1 MKNSHFDNIIKNNPV
16 LVQGLG
22 IVSVLAVSRTFKGAL
37 IMSLAVLG
45 VFIASSIVVSALK
58 SLIDDEYEMV
68 SISVIA
74 ALFSFIAYML
84 INAFFPITTGSMGIY
99 AFLIAVNSMILNRLQ
114 KYAKYETIGNSIM
127 DAFTNSLGYA
137 VVIAILGFIRE
148 LIGAGTLFGERIIPE
163 AYIIK
168 TFQEPVFAFILLG
181 IFMAI
186 GNSFTTKV
194 KEEAK

>member
-68 SISVIA
+68 SISVVT

-84 INAFFPITTGSMGIY
+84 INAFFPITTGAMGIY

-114 KYAKYETIGNSIM
+114 KYAKHETIGNSIM

-137 VVIAILGFIRE
+137 IVIAIFGFIRE
-148 LIGAGTLFGERIIPE
+148 LVGAGTLFGARIIPE

>member
-68 SISVIA
+68 SISVVT

-84 INAFFPITTGSMGIY
+84 INAFFPITTGAMGIY

-114 KYAKYETIGNSIM
+114 KYAKHETIGNSIM

-137 VVIAILGFIRE
+137 IVIAILGFIRE
-148 LIGAGTLFGERIIPE
+148 LLGAGTLFGARIISE

-181 IFMAI
+181 IFMAV